1 MCFIKRFNFVFSIE
15 NKKLQN
21 KEGFNMKKIS
31 LIFVLLCAFAMILN
45 AAEIEE
51 NIESLQTQMENEMA
65 TFRFDNVDLYKNK
78 VQNAGGDFAANTKYY
93 VQLGSGE
100 YVDLPFLARKMG
112 NDRLAKDLTW
122 GRYYNSF
129 KVGFFISLVTGI
141 ALDVGGAILTVGYS
155 TKDYV
160 FGDTMYHQ
168 DTALGWGIALFTLST
183 FSLTGI
189 ITFAIGMAKGARYN
203 YDLIKAK
210 FLVDQYNGFVKRKYD
225 KMSFDIEG
233 TNKGDMR
240 FCMEMKF

>member
-1 MCFIKRFNFVFSIE
+1 
-15 NKKLQN
+15 
-21 KEGFNMKKIS
+21 MKKIS
-31 LIFVLLCAFAMILN
+31 LIITLLCAFIGTLI

-51 NIESLQTQMENEMA
+51 KTDETQADLNKQMVQEMA
-65 TFRFDNVDLYKNK
+65 TFRFDNVNLYKNK
-78 VQNAGGDFAANTKYY
+78 VQSAGGDFAANTKYY

-100 YVDLPFLARKMG
+100 YIDLPFLARKMG

-141 ALDVGGAILTVGYS
+141 ALDVGGAILTVGYA

-160 FGDTMYHQ
+160 FGDALYQ
-168 DTALGWGIALFTLST
+168 VDAALGWGIALFTLST
-183 FSLTGI
+183 FSITGI

-210 FLVDQYNGFVKRKYD
+210 LLVDQYNGFVKRKYD
-225 KMSFDIEG
+225 KMSFDIQG
-233 TNKGDMR
+233 TSKGDMR

>member
-1 MCFIKRFNFVFSIE
+1 
-15 NKKLQN
+15 
-21 KEGFNMKKIS
+21 MKKIS
-31 LIFVLLCAFAMILN
+31 LIFVLFYVLLAHIN
-45 AAEIEE
+45 AAESVE
-51 NIESLQTQMENEMA
+51 NAENLHDLNAQMEREMA
-65 TFRFDNVDLYKNK
+65 TFRFDNVNLYKNK

-112 NDRLAKDLTW
+112 NERLAKDLTW

-141 ALDVGGAILTVGYS
+141 ALDVGAAILTVGYA

-160 FGDTMYHQ
+160 FGDALYRQ
-168 DTALGWGIALFTLST
+168 DTALGWGITLFALST
-183 FSLTGI
+183 FSITGI

-203 YDLIKAK
+203 YNLVKAK
-210 FLVDQYNGFVKRKYD
+210 FLVDQYNSFIKRKYD
-225 KMSFDIEG
+225 SMSFDIQG
-233 TNKGDMR
+233 TSNGDMR